1 MLSVILTS
9 PKSASR
15 PSESAALAPHVQPA
29 LPVPPALVEVPPVEV
44 AAPESWNLVPQ
55 AAPEGPERSA
65 AAVEEHP
72 VEVAVDLDVTIAFD
86 LIHGWKLAE
95 HSVGFSRM
103 GDLGHAPT
111 I

>member
-1 MLSVILTS
+1 MV
-9 PKSASR
+9 
-15 PSESAALAPHVQPA
+15 
-29 LPVPPALVEVPPVEV
+29 V
-44 AAPESWNLVPQ
+44 AAREGWNLVPR

-72 VEVAVDLDVTIAFD
+72 VEVAVDLDVTIDFD
-86 LIHGWKLAE
+86 LIHWWKLAE
-95 HSVGFSRM
+95 RSPGFSRM